1 MSQPDAPLK
10 GLRVL
15 AVEDEFPVLI
25 LLEDM
30 LVELGCEVA
39 GSASRIGEAL
49 ELLQKQAFGA
59 AVLDVNVAG
68 EVVYPVALA
77 LAALRVPIVFS
88 TGYGMRG
95 VHEDWRDRPILQKPY
110 RVEDLAKALA
120 HAVASSGLSERA

>member
-1 MSQPDAPLK
+1 MNVSDSLLK

-30 LVELGCEVA
+30 LAELGCEVA

-49 ELLQKQAFGA
+49 EMLRKQEFGA

-68 EVVYPVALA
+68 EMVYPVAQA

-110 RVEDLAKALA
+110 RVDDLAKALA
-120 HAVASSGLSERA
+120 VALGDGPPER